1 MTRSAPQVS
10 RHVSVWI
17 EASRKTVYAF
27 AADQRTLAE
36 WATGL
41 ADPELG
47 LEVVEFAPPNEFG
60 VLDHVV
66 RLPSGEQVFNALRII
81 PADDGIRC
89 EAVFTLRQRADQT
102 DEQFDEDAAAVTQD
116 LLRLKR
122 LTER

>member
-17 EASRKTVYAF
+17 EAKRQAVYAF

-36 WATGL
+36 WAVGL
-41 ADPELG
+41 ADPKLA
-47 LEVVEFAPPNEFG
+47 LEVVEFAPTNEFG

-66 RLPSGEQVFNALRII
+66 RLPSGEQVFNAMRII
-81 PADDGIRC
+81 PADDDTQC
-89 EAVFTLRQRADQT
+89 EAIFTLRQRADQT
-102 DEQFDEDAAAVTQD
+102 DEQFDEDAAAVRQD